1 MAKKDG
7 EKLSTQQIATLTNQ
21 GCRSDNWSLVRIA
34 TGLDLSRIHHTYFSG
49 EVYIGLM
56 EKQVMLFGGIQRN
69 TGIYNATIHNCR
81 IGNNVYIN
89 NVENYIANYEIE
101 DDVVIDHVSL
111 LAVDGESSFGN
122 GANIS
127 VINEVGGRDIPMYDH
142 LSSQVGYILAL
153 YRHNP
158 RLIDHLKQMITEYV
172 RSVTSAVGL
181 IAEGVRI
188 INCGTLKNIKV
199 GPFAS
204 LEGVSQLKNGSINSC
219 RKDPCF
225 VGTDV
230 IANDFILCSGARVT
244 DGSIICRCFVGQA
257 TVLAKHYSAENSAFF
272 ANCGGFHGEACSVFA
287 GPYTVTHHK
296 STLLIAG
303 LYSFL
308 NAGSGSNQSN
318 HMYKLGPVHQG
329 IIERGSKTTSDS
341 YILWPARVGAFS
353 LVMGRHYSNLDTSDL
368 PFSYLIEQ
376 VDESMCVPGV
386 NLRSVGTVR
395 DARKWPQR
403 DARKDPNKLDL
414 LIFNLLTPYTVQ
426 KMINGQRA
434 LQELKGTSGETSQHY
449 YFHGVKIK
457 RSSLENGLRI
467 YELGIDRYLGNI
479 LVNQLRFHEFS
490 TMQDLHNIF
499 EVTTSRGSDRW
510 LDLAGLIAPVEVI
523 DELITKIEN
532 QTITSLA
539 EVHAQLQDGYE
550 LYEKYEWV
558 WVAKRLE
565 ERLGKSIT
573 ELSAQDVIGI
583 IQKWIFAVE
592 EIDNMRCDDAQ
603 KEFEITAR
611 IGFGVDGAKPE
622 KDADFE
628 TVRGSVENNSFILE
642 LRNRL
647 DRKKKTAAEL
657 IKKIQNLKSAQ

>member
-1 MAKKDG
+1 MAKQDG
-7 EKLSTQQIATLTNQ
+7 EELSSQQIATLENQ
-21 GCRSDNWSLVRIA
+21 GCRCDDWSQVRIA
-34 TGLDLSRIHHTYFSG
+34 AGLDLSRIRHAYFSG
-49 EVYIGLM
+49 EVFIGFM
-56 EKQVMLFGGIQRN
+56 ENQVMLFGGIQRN

-89 NVENYIANYEIE
+89 NVENYIANYKVE

-122 GANIS
+122 GTHIA
-127 VINEVGGRDIPMYDH
+127 VINEFGGREIPIYDY

-153 YRHNP
+153 YRHNT
-158 RLIDHLKQMITEYV
+158 RLIANLKKSIFEYV
-172 RSVTSAVGL
+172 QSVTSSMGL
-181 IAEGVRI
+181 IGEGVRI

-204 LEGVSQLKNGSINSC
+204 LEGVSRLENGSINSC
-219 RKDPCF
+219 REDPCF

-272 ANCGGFHGEACSVFA
+272 ANCGGFHGEACSIFA

-341 YILWPARVGAFS
+341 YVLWPAKVGAFS

-376 VDESMCVPGV
+376 VDESVCVPGV

-403 DARKDPNKLDL
+403 DARQDPNKLDL
-414 LIFNLLTPYTVQ
+414 LVLNLLTPYTVQ
-426 KMINGQRA
+426 KMINGRRV
-434 LQELKGTSGETSQHY
+434 LQELKETSGETSQHY
-449 YFHGVKIK
+449 YFNGVKIK
-457 RSSLENGLRI
+457 RSSLENGIKI

-479 LVNQLRFHEFS
+479 LVNQLRFREFA
-490 TMQDLHNIF
+490 TMQDLHEIF
-499 EVTTSRGSDRW
+499 KVSVPMGADRW
-510 LDLAGLIAPVEVI
+510 LDLAGLIAPVDAI
-523 DELITKIEN
+523 DDLIAEIET
-532 QTITSLA
+532 QSIRSLN
-539 EVHAQLQDGYE
+539 EVHAKLQDIYE
-550 LYEKYEWV
+550 DFETYEWA
-558 WVAKRLE
+558 WVANRLE
-565 ERLGKSIT
+565 ERIGKPIA

-583 IQKWIFAVE
+583 IQRWICAVE
-592 EIDNMRCDDAQ
+592 EIDNMRCNDAK
-603 KEFEITAR
+603 KEFGITAH
-611 IGFGVDGAKPE
+611 IGFGVDGAQPE
-622 KDADFE
+622 KDSDFE
-628 TVRGSVENNSFILE
+628 TVRGSAENDSFILE
-642 LRNRL
+642 LHDRL
-647 DRKKKTAAEL
+647 ARKKKTAAEL
-657 IKKIQNLKSAQ
+657 TKKLQNL